1 VIDANLTFA
10 FTAGIVATVNPCGFA
25 MLPAY
30 LSYFLGIESGS
41 KGGDTTASL
50 GRALLTGAVVS
61 SGFLVVFGI
70 VGVLFTAGLDQ
81 IRDIVPWITIA
92 IGAGLVVLG
101 IALLS
106 GKQLVVLLPKFER
119 GGSGR
124 DVRSLFLFG
133 VSYAVASVSCGL
145 PTFIVVVSTSVGDF
159 QSSLAS
165 FVAYALGMALV
176 LTSLTVSLAMARQSL
191 LHRLRSLM
199 QHVDRLAGGLM
210 VLAGVYLIWYW
221 VTERLGSEQG
231 GVVLSVERW
240 SSRMSNWVSDLGGVR
255 LGVIMSIVV
264 ALAAMWALASG
275 PGGQDPAPGEVV

>member
-1 VIDANLTFA
+1 MIDANLTFA

-106 GKQLVVLLPKFER
+106 GKQLVVKL
-119 GGSGR
+119 
-124 DVRSLFLFG
+124 
-133 VSYAVASVSCGL
+133 
-145 PTFIVVVSTSVGDF
+145 
-159 QSSLAS
+159 
-165 FVAYALGMALV
+165 
-176 LTSLTVSLAMARQSL
+176 
-191 LHRLRSLM
+191 
-199 QHVDRLAGGLM
+199 
-210 VLAGVYLIWYW
+210 
-221 VTERLGSEQG
+221 
-231 GVVLSVERW
+231 
-240 SSRMSNWVSDLGGVR
+240 
-255 LGVIMSIVV
+255 
-264 ALAAMWALASG
+264 
-275 PGGQDPAPGEVV
+275 

>member
-1 VIDANLTFA
+1 MIDANLTFA

-30 LSYFLGIESGS
+30 LSYFLGIEGS
-41 KGGDTTASL
+41 SHGDNTKASL
-50 GRALLTGAVVS
+50 GRALLTGAAVS
-61 SGFLVVFGI
+61 TGFLVVFGI
-70 VGVLFTAGLDQ
+70 VGLLFTAGLSQ

-106 GKQLVVLLPKFER
+106 GRQINVLLPKFER

-165 FVAYALGMALV
+165 FFAYALGMALV

-210 VLAGVYLIWYW
+210 VLAGIYLVWYW
-221 VTERLGSEQG
+221 TTERLGSSQG
-231 GVVLSVERW
+231 GLVLRVEQW
-240 SSRMSNWVSDLGGVR
+240 SSRMSNWVTDLGGVR

-264 ALAAMWALASG
+264 ALGAIWTLATAK
-275 PGGQDPAPGEVV
+275 GQDPAASETV

>member
-1 VIDANLTFA
+1 
-10 FTAGIVATVNPCGFA
+10 
-25 MLPAY
+25 
-30 LSYFLGIESGS
+30 
-41 KGGDTTASL
+41 
-50 GRALLTGAVVS
+50 
-61 SGFLVVFGI
+61 
-70 VGVLFTAGLDQ
+70 
-81 IRDIVPWITIA
+81 
-92 IGAGLVVLG
+92 
-101 IALLS
+101 
-106 GKQLVVLLPKFER
+106 
-119 GGSGR
+119 
-124 DVRSLFLFG
+124 
-133 VSYAVASVSCGL
+133 
-145 PTFIVVVSTSVGDF
+145 VVSTSVGDF

-176 LTSLTVSLAMARQSL
+176 LTSLTVSLAMARESL